1 MLWLGLMACGL
12 WGRPHDAASAE
23 TSVHHQPAC
32 MFLLLL
38 SVSCRVC
45 REDVDEGV
53 MVEGVISSQLGGG
66 SHVPFNDM

>member
-1 MLWLGLMACGL
+1 MACGL
-12 WGRPHDAASAE
+12 WRRPDDAASAE
-23 TSVHHQPAC
+23 TSVQHQPAC
-32 MFLLLL
+32 MWLLLL